1 MEAQTNHQSKLKCS
15 GNQIW
20 HNDLITNGE
29 NLHKEKILSI
39 EFQVTAPEKST
50 NQEQVVTSIYFKL
63 YTNLTTIYWHTVEP
77 LL

>member
-1 MEAQTNHQSKLKCS
+1 MEAQKNHQSKLECS

-20 HNDLITNGE
+20 HDDLITNGE
-29 NLHKEKILSI
+29 NLYKEKILPS

-50 NQEQVVTSIYFKL
+50 NQEQEVTSIYFKL